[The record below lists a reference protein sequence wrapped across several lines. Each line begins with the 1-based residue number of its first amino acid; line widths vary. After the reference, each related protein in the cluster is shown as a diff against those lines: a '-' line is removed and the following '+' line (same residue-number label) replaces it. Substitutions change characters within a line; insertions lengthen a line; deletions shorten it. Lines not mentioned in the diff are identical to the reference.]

1 MDMHPTLLGQGKER
15 VLTPTIALTDQPL
28 DPIALISSA
37 EILFS
42 YYDEDRRAWLLP
54 FCYGREMIHHPKRIG
69 NEGLPRS
76 KEGVHISLEMQT
88 LFLR

>member
-1 MDMHPTLLGQGKER
+1 MHPKPFGQGKER
-15 VLTPTIALTDQPL
+15 VLTPTIALADQAL
-28 DPIALISSA
+28 NPITLISSA
-37 EILFS
+37 EILLS

-54 FCYGREMIHHPKRIG
+54 FCYGREMIHHPKGIG
-69 NEGLPRS
+69 NEGPPRS